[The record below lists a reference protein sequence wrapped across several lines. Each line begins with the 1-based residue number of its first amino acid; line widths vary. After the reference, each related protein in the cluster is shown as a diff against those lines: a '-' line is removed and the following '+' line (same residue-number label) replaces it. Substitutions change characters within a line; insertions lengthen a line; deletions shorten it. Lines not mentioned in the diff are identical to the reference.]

1 MAKKELVITL
11 VKSELIYEVQNKTYL
26 TGRSRETGDNH
37 EQVANMQM
45 NDDEEH
51 KNQIL
56 RSLGDAYR
64 ELKTKLSNYL
74 VDTAVKSSDVQEME
88 TGDFKLMLNMP
99 SNFNQS
105 VADSITAA
113 CHKYMVNTAICDW
126 FTITKPDEA
135 KSYADLSAISIQAI
149 RESVNK
155 RTTPKR
161 VIPEV
166 STT

>member
-1 MAKKELVITL
+1 MAKKELTIKL

-26 TGRSRETGDNH
+26 TGRSRETGENY

-56 RSLGDAYR
+56 RSLGDSFR

-74 VDTAVKSSDVQEME
+74 VETTVNSTDIQETE
-88 TGDFKLMLNMP
+88 AKDFELALKMP

-105 VADSITAA
+105 VADSISVA
-113 CHKYMVNTAICDW
+113 CHKYLINTAICDW

-135 KSYADLSAISIQAI
+135 KSYADLASIALRSI
-149 RESVNK
+149 RESANK
-155 RTTPKR
+155 RATPTRTTP
-161 VIPEV
+161 VNPV
-166 STT
+166 

>member
-1 MAKKELVITL
+1 MAKKELTITL

-26 TGRSRETGDNH
+26 TGRSRETGENH

-74 VDTAVKSSDVQEME
+74 ADVATKSTDVQEAE
-88 TGDFKLMLNMP
+88 NEDFKLMLKMP
-99 SNFNQS
+99 SNFNQA
-105 VADSITAA
+105 VADSISAA
-113 CHKYMVNTAICDW
+113 CHKYLVNTAICDW

-135 KSYADLSAISIQAI
+135 KSYADLSSIALQSI

-155 RTTPKR
+155 RI
-161 VIPEV
+161 IPTRIPPSASE
-166 STT
+166 

>member
-1 MAKKELVITL
+1 MAKKELAITL

-26 TGRSRETGDNH
+26 TGRSRETGENH
-37 EQVANMQM
+37 EQVANMQV

-74 VDTAVKSSDVQEME
+74 VETTAKSTDIQETD
-88 TGDFKLMLNMP
+88 TGDFKFALKMP
-99 SNFNQS
+99 SNFNQAAS
-105 VADSITAA
+105 DSISAA
-113 CHKYMVNTAICDW
+113 CHKYLVNTAICDW
-126 FTITKPDEA
+126 FMITKPDEA
-135 KSYADLSAISIQAI
+135 KNYADLAIVALRSI

-155 RTTPKR
+155 RSVPTRTTP
-161 VIPEV
+161 
-166 STT
+166 SDQA